1 MTPNCKTIN
10 FTRSN
15 ITWLEEMLLGEEKQS
30 LNTEKTF
37 LWRVVTKYYKA
48 EVILKIIDYK
58 DLTED
63 EKFKDT
69 EAIVFY
75 CDTTKETLDKAELAW
90 MKIKES
96 RPAVCLFVVETAT
109 DDVKSE
115 KEASRTQ
122 ILDWCL
128 SNQFELVECNEDDN
142 NEDGDDES
150 DLEQFDEKAGR
161 QRILQ
166 ALRAHTWS
174 NLELIEE
181 SEHVNEAEDD
191 LHESYDS
198 NALLTRSGEEN
209 CNEVP
214 SFEELFSQI
223 SKMKDVSNN
232 LPDKDRKAYAEKV
245 ALAFYKSIGLDSD
258 EED

>member
-1 MTPNCKTIN
+1 MPPNCKTIN
-10 FTRSN
+10 FTSSSLA
-15 ITWLEEMLLGEEKQS
+15 WLEEMLVGEDKKT
-30 LNTEKTF
+30 LNTRKTF

-48 EVILKIIDYK
+48 EIVLKMLDYE

-63 EKFKDT
+63 EQFSDT

-75 CDTTKETLDKAELAW
+75 CDTSKETLEKAELAW
-90 MKIKES
+90 MKIKECS
-96 RPAVCLFVVETAT
+96 PAVCLFVVETAT

-128 SNQFELVECNEDDN
+128 SNQFELVECNESDD

-161 QRILQ
+161 ERILQ

-181 SEHVNEAEDD
+181 SEDVSEQKCNNQ
-191 LHESYDS
+191 ESEGS
-198 NALLTRSGEEN
+198 ENLLVRSGEE
-209 CNEVP
+209 V
-214 SFEELFSQI
+214 
-223 SKMKDVSNN
+223 
-232 LPDKDRKAYAEKV
+232 
-245 ALAFYKSIGLDSD
+245 G
-258 EED
+258 

>member
-1 MTPNCKTIN
+1 MPPNCKVIN
-10 FTRSN
+10 FTSSDM
-15 ITWLEEMLLGEEKQS
+15 TWLEEMLLGEDKQS
-30 LNTEKTF
+30 LNTKKTF

-48 EVILKIIDYK
+48 EVVLKLLDYE
-58 DLTED
+58 DLTVD
-63 EKFKDT
+63 EEFNNT

-75 CDTTKETLDKAELAW
+75 CDTTKETLEKAELAW

-96 RPAVCLFVVETAT
+96 SPAVCLFVVETAT
-109 DDVKSE
+109 DHVKSE
-115 KEASRTQ
+115 KEVSRTQ

-128 SNQFELVECNEDDN
+128 SNQFELVECNENDDN
-142 NEDGDDES
+142 DDES

-181 SEHVNEAEDD
+181 SENFDEAEDD
-191 LHESYDS
+191 LHESDDS
-198 NALLTRSGEEN
+198 NTLLARSGEEYD
-209 CNEVP
+209 NEGP
-214 SFEELFSQI
+214 SFEDLFSQI

-245 ALAFYKSIGLDSD
+245 ALAFYKSIGLDSE